1 MVSRVYDG
9 RSWMKCI
16 DTNKDKE
23 GKKQKKKRLN
33 LMNKWK
39 PDDTKASDGVTSLWW
54 EKLDEEN
61 STSIQEE
68 WRKER

>member
-1 MVSRVYDG
+1 
-9 RSWMKCI
+9 
-16 DTNKDKE
+16 
-23 GKKQKKKRLN
+23 
-33 LMNKWK
+33 MNKWK